1 MILAL
6 ENQIIKVLGLKG
18 PLILSPLAGGP
29 STPELISAVSNAG
42 GLGSLGLAYE
52 TPEQIRATIQKTRNL
67 TSKPIAVNLFVPTKT
82 PELKP
87 EQINQAIEVTK
98 KYREELGV
106 PSPKL
111 EPPYA
116 LDFDQQF
123 EEMLSQK
130 PEIFSFTFGLLPDH
144 YIKECKKNHIIT
156 CGTATTLEE
165 GILAEESGVD
175 WLVAQGIEAGGHR
188 GIFSST
194 EEDSGIGLFPLV
206 RSLVHKLK
214 IPVIAAGGI
223 MDGAGIAAV
232 LALGAKA
239 AQLGTAFLLCE
250 EAGTSKPY
258 REALLSKNR
267 KTKTTRAFSGRIARG
282 LENRFMN
289 EMETENILPF
299 PAQNVFTR
307 DIRKR
312 SAELGKSDF
321 LSLWSGQGIELIRE
335 MKAGRLVAVLFEELR
350 TATLSQ

>member
-1 MILAL
+1 MAL

-29 STPELISAVSNAG
+29 STPELVAAVSNAG

-52 TPEQIRATIQKTRNL
+52 TPEQIRTIIQKTRSL
-67 TSKPIAVNLFVPTKT
+67 TSKPIAVNLFVPAKT
-82 PELKP
+82 PELSKD
-87 EQINQAIEVTK
+87 QINQAIEDTK

-123 EEMLSQK
+123 ETMLSQK
-130 PEIFSFTFGLLPDH
+130 PEVFSFTFGLLSSD
-144 YIKECKKNHIIT
+144 YIKECNKNHIIT

-165 GILAEESGVD
+165 GLLVEESGVD

-188 GIFSST
+188 GIFSAT
-194 EEDSGIGLFPLV
+194 EEDSEIGLFPLV
-206 RSLVHKLK
+206 RSLADRLK

-232 LALGAKA
+232 LALGASA

-250 EAGTSKPY
+250 EAGTSRPY
-258 REALLSKNR
+258 REALVSKNR
-267 KTKTTRAFSGRIARG
+267 KTRTTRVFSGRIARG
-282 LENRFMN
+282 LENRFMK
-289 EMETENILPF
+289 EMETRQILPF

-335 MKAGRLVAVLFEELR
+335 MKAHELVAVLFQELR
-350 TATLSQ
+350 TATLSR

>member
-1 MILAL
+1 MAL
-6 ENQIIKVLGLKG
+6 ENQIVKKFGLKG

-29 STPELISAVSNAG
+29 STPELVAAVSNAG

-52 TPEQIRATIQKTRNL
+52 TPEQITHIIQKTRSL

-82 PELKP
+82 PELGA
-87 EQINQAIEVTK
+87 EQINQAIEDTK

-116 LDFDQQF
+116 LDFDRQF
-123 EEMLSQK
+123 ETMLSQR
-130 PEIFSFTFGLLPDH
+130 PEVFSFTFGLLSSD
-144 YIKECKKNHIIT
+144 YIKECKKNHIVT

-165 GILAEESGVD
+165 GILAEESGID
-175 WLVAQGIEAGGHR
+175 LLVAQGIEAGGHR
-188 GIFSST
+188 GIFSAN

-206 RSLVHKLK
+206 RSLVHNLK

-232 LALGAKA
+232 LALGASA

-258 REALLSKNR
+258 REALVSKNR
-267 KTKTTRAFSGRIARG
+267 KTKTTRVFSGRIARG
-282 LENRFMN
+282 LENRFMK
-289 EMETENILPF
+289 EMETRQILPF
-299 PAQNVFTR
+299 PAQNAFTR

-321 LSLWSGQGIELIRE
+321 LSLWSGQGIDLIRE
-335 MKAGRLVAVLFEELR
+335 MKASQLVAVLFEELK
-350 TATLSQ
+350 TATKG

>member
-1 MILAL
+1 MAL
-6 ENQIIKVLGLKG
+6 ENQIIKALGLKG

-29 STPELISAVSNAG
+29 STPELIASVSNAG
-42 GLGSLGLAYE
+42 ALGSLGLAYE
-52 TPEQIRATIQKTRNL
+52 TPEQIAQIIQKTRSL
-67 TSKPIAVNLFVPTKT
+67 TSKPIAVNLFVPVKT
-82 PELKP
+82 PEISGEEMDL
-87 EQINQAIEVTK
+87 AIEATK
-98 KYREELGV
+98 IYREELGV

-111 EPPYA
+111 TPPYA

-123 EEMLSQK
+123 ETMLSQR
-130 PEIFSFTFGLLPDH
+130 PEVFSFTFGLLTSS
-144 YIKECKKNHIIT
+144 YIKECKKNRIIT

-165 GILAEESGVD
+165 AILAEESGVD

-188 GIFSST
+188 GIFSAD

-206 RSLVHKLK
+206 RSLVRKLK

-232 LALGAKA
+232 LALGASA

-258 REALLSKNR
+258 REALVSKNR
-267 KTKTTRAFSGRIARG
+267 KTRTTRVFSGRIARG
-282 LENRFMN
+282 LENRFMK
-289 EMETENILPF
+289 EMEDQLILPF
-299 PAQNVFTR
+299 PAQNAFTR

-312 SAELGKSDF
+312 SAELGISDF

-335 MKAGRLVAVLFEELR
+335 MKAGKLVAVLFEELR

>member
-6 ENQIIKVLGLKG
+6 ENPILKALGLKG

-42 GLGSLGLAYE
+42 GLGSLGLAYD
-52 TPEQIRATIQKTRNL
+52 TPEQIRESIQKTRSL
-67 TSKPIAVNLFVPTKT
+67 TSKPIAVNLFVPAKT
-82 PELKP
+82 PELSAD
-87 EQINQAIEVTK
+87 QINQAIEATK

-111 EPPYA
+111 EPPYT
-116 LDFDQQF
+116 LDFDKQF
-123 EEMLSQK
+123 ETILSQK
-130 PEIFSFTFGLLPDH
+130 PEVFSFTFGLLSSD
-144 YIKECKKNHIIT
+144 YIKECKKNRIIT

-188 GIFSST
+188 GIFSAT

-223 MDGAGIAAV
+223 MDGVGIAAV
-232 LALGAKA
+232 LALGASA

-258 REALLSKNR
+258 REALVSKNR
-267 KTKTTRAFSGRIARG
+267 KTKTTRVFSGRIARG
-282 LENRFMN
+282 LENRFMK
-289 EMETENILPF
+289 EMETRQILPF

-335 MKAGRLVAVLFEELR
+335 MKAGELVAVLFEELR